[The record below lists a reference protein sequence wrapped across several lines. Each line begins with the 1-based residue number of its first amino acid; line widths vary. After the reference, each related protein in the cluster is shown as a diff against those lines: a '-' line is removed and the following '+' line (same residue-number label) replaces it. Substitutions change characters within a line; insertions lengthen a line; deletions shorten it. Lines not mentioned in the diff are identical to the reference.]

1 MSDQSEQSVEG
12 SKQPTYL
19 DWNNSLDI
27 IDKAFEKGLFVLII
41 GPKGTGKTS
50 LVREYATQKSKE
62 LESVN
67 FSLRTRESHLV
78 GTKNLVDGNT
88 GFDEGILVKSMKE
101 GNILYLDEIN
111 AAEADVLLRL
121 DEALD
126 DRRQIVLKESD
137 GRIVKAKDSWFVI
150 TTINPLTH
158 VGTKELPPQLLS
170 RFPVRIRLDYPPEDV
185 EYQIIKKHVKNPAES
200 DVLLGIKLANT
211 LRQAS
216 AVEELYY
223 SPSIRETIAFA
234 KLREGGVSAKQAAKI
249 VFGNVYTQWGNV
261 EFQKVNDIITSMFG
275 IFDSIQDVP

>member
-1 MSDQSEQSVEG
+1 LSDQSEQSVEG
-12 SKQPTYL
+12 SEQPTYL
-19 DWNNSLDI
+19 DWNNSIDV
-27 IDKAFEKGLFVLII
+27 IDKAFEKELFVLII

-50 LVREYATQKSKE
+50 LVMEYATQKSKK
-62 LESVN
+62 LESIN

-78 GTKNLVDGNT
+78 GTKNLVDGNI

-137 GRIVKAKDSWFVI
+137 GRTIKAKNSWFVI
-150 TTINPLTH
+150 ATINPLTH

-185 EYQIIKKHVKNPAES
+185 EYQIIKKYVKNPNES
-200 DVLLGIKLANT
+200 DIRQGIKLANT

-234 KLREGGVSAKQAAKI
+234 KLLESGVSASESAKI
-249 VFGNVYTQWGNV
+249 VFGNVYAQWGNV

-275 IFDSIQDVP
+275 I

>member
-1 MSDQSEQSVEG
+1 MSDQSEQSIGGNE
-12 SKQPTYL
+12 QPSYL
-19 DWNNSLDI
+19 DWNNSIDVL
-27 IDKAFEKGLFVLII
+27 DKAFENGLFVLII

-50 LVREYATQKSKE
+50 LVREYAIQKSRE
-62 LESVN
+62 LESIN

-78 GTKNLVDGNT
+78 GTKNLVDGNI

-126 DRRQIVLKESD
+126 DRRQIILKESD
-137 GRIVKAKDSWFVI
+137 GKVIKAKDSWFVI
-150 TTINPLTH
+150 STINPLTH

-170 RFPVRIRLDYPPEDV
+170 RFPVRIRLDYPPEDI
-185 EYQIIKKHVKNPAES
+185 EYQIIKKHVKNPNES
-200 DVLLGIKLANT
+200 EVLQGIKLANT

-234 KLREGGVSAKQAAKI
+234 KLLESGVSAKESAKT
-249 VFGNVYTQWGNV
+249 VFGNVYSQWGLSL
-261 EFQKVNDIITSMFG
+261 IHI
-275 IFDSIQDVP
+275 

>member
-12 SKQPTYL
+12 NEQSTYL
-19 DWNNSLDI
+19 DWNNSIGI
-27 IDKAFEKGLFVLII
+27 IDKAFEKELFVLII

-50 LVREYATQKSKE
+50 LVREYAIQKSKE
-62 LESVN
+62 LESIN

-78 GTKNLVDGNT
+78 GTKNLVDGNI

-126 DRRQIVLKESD
+126 DRRQVILKESD
-137 GRIVKAKDSWFVI
+137 GQIIKAKDSWFVI
-150 TTINPLTH
+150 ATINPLTH
-158 VGTKELPPQLLS
+158 VGTKELPPQILS

-185 EYQIIKKHVKNPAES
+185 EYQIIKKHVKNPNES
-200 DVLLGIKLANT
+200 EVLRGIKLANI
-211 LRQAS
+211 LRQAAS
-216 AVEELYY
+216 VEELYY
-223 SPSIRETIAFA
+223 SPSLRETIAFA
-234 KLREGGVSAKQAAKI
+234 KLLEDEMSVKQAAEI
-249 VFGNVYTQWGNV
+249 VFGNVYAQWGTV

-275 IFDSIQDVP
+275 S